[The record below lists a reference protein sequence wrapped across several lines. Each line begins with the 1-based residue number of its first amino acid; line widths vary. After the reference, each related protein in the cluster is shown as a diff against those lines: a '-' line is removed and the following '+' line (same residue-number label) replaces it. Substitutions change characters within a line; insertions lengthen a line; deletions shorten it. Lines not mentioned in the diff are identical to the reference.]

1 MKAIYFDGKKAFF
14 TEEYPKPIP
23 MLEKGESLIR
33 ILISAVCNTDKEIL
47 KGYKPDFKGV
57 MGHEFVG
64 IVEDSHDKTLLG
76 KRVVGELN
84 DGCGHCL
91 YCQTARQ
98 KHCPDRRCIGI
109 SKADGCFAQYMV
121 WKNKLL
127 HVVPD
132 TIATEKAIFT
142 EPLAAA
148 LEIPTQVHIKPD
160 MPIAVIGD
168 GRLSLMVT
176 QVLSLSGACVTVIGK
191 HTEKLTLFQK
201 YAKTTVSQEGSYE
214 IVVDATGSASGF
226 DTAKKLVR
234 KGGTIILKSTYAGEL
249 NVNMS
254 HIVVNEIT
262 IVGSRCGPFAPAL
275 NLLEKGLITLPEIT
289 LYPLEQFQ
297 EAFEANVFKAGF
309 LLSQS

>member
-1 MKAIYFDGKKAFF
+1 MKAVYFDGKKALFKAD
-14 TEEYPKPIP
+14 YPKPAAL
-23 MLEKGESLIR
+23 LEKGESLIR
-33 ILISAVCNTDKEIL
+33 ILVSAVCNTDKEIL

-64 IVEDSHDKTLLG
+64 IVEESDDKTLLG

-91 YCQTARQ
+91 YCQTGRER
-98 KHCPDRRCIGI
+98 HCPDRRCIGI
-109 SKADGCFAQYMV
+109 ANADGCFAQYMV
-121 WKNKLL
+121 WKNRLL
-127 HVVPD
+127 HVIDD

-176 QVLSLSGACVTVIGK
+176 QVLALSGACITVIGK
-191 HTEKLTLFQK
+191 HKQKLSLFES
-201 YAKTTVSQEGSYE
+201 YANTTTQAEGSYE

-226 DTAKKLVR
+226 DTAKALVR
-234 KGGTIILKSTYAGEL
+234 KGGTIVLKSTYAGQL
-249 NVNMS
+249 SVNMS
-254 HIVVNEIT
+254 DMVVNEIT
-262 IVGSRCGPFAPAL
+262 ITGSRCGPFPPAL
-275 NLLEKGLITLPEIT
+275 NLLKRGLISLPEIT
-289 LYPLEQFQ
+289 LYPL
-297 EAFEANVFKAGF
+297 
-309 LLSQS
+309 